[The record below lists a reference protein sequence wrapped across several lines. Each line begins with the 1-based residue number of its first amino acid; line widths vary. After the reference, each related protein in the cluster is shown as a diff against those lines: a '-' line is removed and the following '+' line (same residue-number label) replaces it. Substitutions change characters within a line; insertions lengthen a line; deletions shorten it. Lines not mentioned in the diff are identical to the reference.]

1 MKAVYLSLLMLF
13 SFFAVTKS
21 ASQIYN
27 QNVEAKIVVHEG
39 EEWIEL
45 TATAYNK
52 TTFTQSIRYDFSVIR
67 NDIGASNF
75 SKNTQNGRKVV
86 EPGQRTDLSK
96 TTINAKP
103 EDRVV
108 VLLLIYDDNDQII
121 AKDRVA
127 YNDEETSDTEV
138 KEEFVD
144 KLQADDKQGDIG
156 DSYDGIQ
163 LRGVVL
169 DETKTKAGRD
179 FYQLF
184 YSSYLANQINSER
197 IISLRESFSMGNNT
211 RIQVLVDE
219 NIIFE
224 FFVRTQYDYLKSMA
238 EVSIRRVGMHFNRL
252 NREAN
257 LIKRF

>member
-1 MKAVYLSLLMLF
+1 MKSVHYSLIMLF
-13 SFFAVTKS
+13 SLFCVTKS

-27 QNVEAKIVVHEG
+27 QNVEAKIVVQEG
-39 EEWIEL
+39 VEWVQL

-52 TTFTQSIRYDFSVIR
+52 TTITQSIRYDFSIIR

-75 SKNTQNGRKVV
+75 SKNTQNGRRVV
-86 EPGQRTDLSK
+86 EPGLRTDLSQ
-96 TTINAKP
+96 TTINANP

-108 VLLLIYDDNDQII
+108 ILLLIYDDNDQII
-121 AKDRVA
+121 GKDRVA
-127 YNDEETSDTEV
+127 YNDDETLDTEV
-138 KEEFVD
+138 KEDLVD
-144 KLQADDKQGDIG
+144 KLQVDNTQDDIG
-156 DSYDGIQ
+156 ETYDGIK
-163 LRGVVL
+163 LTGVVL

-184 YSSYLANQINSER
+184 YSSYLANQINSDR
-197 IISLRESFSMGNNT
+197 IITLREIFSMGNNT
-211 RIQVLVDE
+211 RVQVLVDE

-224 FFVRTQYDYLKSMA
+224 FFVRTQYDYLKSMVD
-238 EVSIRRVGMHFNRL
+238 VSIRRVGMHFNRL